1 MSGVRSRL
9 GATTGQRAADSAAGP
24 TCGPASVTA
33 AWILVA
39 LISAAPAIVWS
50 ELAGAPPPWLVV
62 AQLGVLAV
70 ALLGSLVW
78 DVLQSLRRFLI
89 AMLAL
94 LALLQ
99 LPPRIDVSWQPLQA
113 LFGATGFD
121 ARMQAEQTEKVLV
134 TAAMLLVL
142 WLLGFRRRAFF
153 FAVGDLRAPLRPVRL
168 LGFPHPVPW
177 WRFGLLWGLCIAGG
191 LAVVFLLVGQVS
203 VGALVGIGPMLPS
216 IVLYAGLNAF
226 NEEMTY
232 RAPML
237 ATLEPVVG
245 RSTALWQSASVFGI
259 AHYFGIPG
267 GLLGAA
273 SSIFLGW
280 ILGKAMLETRGL
292 FWSWWIHFLS
302 DLVVFSF
309 LAAGLTP

>member
-1 MSGVRSRL
+1 
-9 GATTGQRAADSAAGP
+9 
-24 TCGPASVTA
+24 
-33 AWILVA
+33 
-39 LISAAPAIVWS
+39 
-50 ELAGAPPPWLVV
+50 
-62 AQLGVLAV
+62 
-70 ALLGSLVW
+70 
-78 DVLQSLRRFLI
+78 
-89 AMLAL
+89 MLAL
-94 LALLQ
+94 VGLLQ
-99 LPPRIDVSWQPLQA
+99 LPSRIDLSWLPMQH
-113 LFGATGFD
+113 LFGATAFD
-121 ARMQAEQTEKVLV
+121 ARMQPEQLEKLLV

-142 WLLGFRRRAFF
+142 RLIGFRRRAFF

-191 LAVVFLLVGQVS
+191 LALVFLLVGPVS
-203 VGALVGIGPMLPS
+203 VRELVGIGPMLPS
-216 IVLYAGLNAF
+216 ITLYAGLNAF

-245 RSTALWQSASVFGI
+245 GKAALWQSASLFGI

-292 FWSWWIHFLS
+292 FWSWWMHFLS

-309 LAAGLTP
+309 LAAELTR

>member
-1 MSGVRSRL
+1 M
-9 GATTGQRAADSAAGP
+9 TAAGRQGTVSATVP
-24 TCGPASVTA
+24 TCGPATVSV
-33 AWILVA
+33 AWVIVV
-39 LISAAPAIVWS
+39 LISAVPAIVWS

-62 AQLGVLAV
+62 AQLGVLV
-70 ALLGSLVW
+70 VTLLSSLVW
-78 DVLQSLRRFLI
+78 GALRPLRRFLI
-89 AMLAL
+89 AMFVL
-94 LALLQ
+94 LGLLQ
-99 LPPRIDVSWQPLQA
+99 LPSSIDLSWLPLQA
-113 LFGATGFD
+113 LFGATVFD
-121 ARMQAEQTEKVLV
+121 ARMQPEQLEKLLV

-142 WLLGFRRRAFF
+142 RLLGFRRRAFF
-153 FAVGDLRAPLRPVRL
+153 LAVGDLRAPLRPAPL

-177 WRFGLLWGLCIAGG
+177 WRFGLLWGLCIAGA
-191 LAVVFLLVGQVS
+191 LAVVFLLVGPVS
-203 VGALVGIGPMLPS
+203 VGALAGIGPMLPS

-245 RSTALWQSASVFGI
+245 GGAALWQSAVVFGV

-273 SSIFLGW
+273 SAIFLGW

-292 FWSWWIHFLS
+292 FWSWLIHFLS
-302 DLVVFSF
+302 DVVLFSF
-309 LAAGLTP
+309 LAAELTR

>member
-9 GATTGQRAADSAAGP
+9 DATAGQQAADSAAGP
-24 TCGPASVTA
+24 TCGPATVTA
-33 AWILVA
+33 AWVLIA
-39 LISAAPAIVWS
+39 LFSVAPAIVWS
-50 ELAGAPPPWLVV
+50 ELAGAPPPWLVI
-62 AQLGVLAV
+62 AQLGVLGM
-70 ALLGSLVW
+70 ALLGSLLW
-78 DVLQSLRRFLI
+78 DVLEPLRGFLI

-94 LALLQ
+94 MVLLQ
-99 LPPRIDVSWQPLQA
+99 VPSRIDLSWLPLQA
-113 LFGATGFD
+113 LFGASAFD

-134 TAAMLLVL
+134 TAAMLLML
-142 WLLGFRRRAFF
+142 WLLGLRRRAFF

-168 LGFPHPVPW
+168 LGFPRPVPW
-177 WRFGLLWGLCIAGG
+177 WRFGLLWGLGIAGA
-191 LAVVFLLVGQVS
+191 LAVVFLLVGPVS
-203 VGALVGIGPMLPS
+203 VGALAGIGPTLPS
-216 IVLYAGLNAF
+216 IVLYAGLNSF

-245 RSTALWQSASVFGI
+245 PSAALWQSASVFGI

-273 SSIFLGW
+273 SSVFLGW

-309 LAAGLTP
+309 LAAGLTR

>member
-9 GATTGQRAADSAAGP
+9 VATAGQQAADSATGP
-24 TCGPASVTA
+24 TRGPGTVTA
-33 AWILVA
+33 AWVLVA
-39 LISAAPAIVWS
+39 LISTAPAIVWS

-78 DVLQSLRRFLI
+78 DVLEPLRRFLT

-94 LALLQ
+94 LVLLQ
-99 LPPRIDVSWQPLQA
+99 LPSRIDLSWLPLQA
-113 LFGATGFD
+113 LFGASAFD

-142 WLLGFRRRAFF
+142 WLLGLRRRAFF
-153 FAVGDLRAPLRPVRL
+153 FAVGDLRA
-168 LGFPHPVPW
+168 
-177 WRFGLLWGLCIAGG
+177 
-191 LAVVFLLVGQVS
+191 LA
-203 VGALVGIGPMLPS
+203 GIGPMLPS

-245 RSTALWQSASVFGI
+245 GSAALWQSASV
-259 AHYFGIPG
+259 
-267 GLLGAA
+267 L
-273 SSIFLGW
+273 
-280 ILGKAMLETRGL
+280 TR
-292 FWSWWIHFLS
+292 
-302 DLVVFSF
+302 
-309 LAAGLTP
+309 